1 MNQAEEQYIRRDS
14 MNEKEINIDLLYIKN
29 FSKITVRKV
38 CKRLGIDESNVLS
51 GTASKE
57 NIKRVRRTIEND
69 IKELSKDLYGT
80 NSITL

>member
-1 MNQAEEQYIRRDS
+1 
-14 MNEKEINIDLLYIKN
+14 MNEKEINIDLLFIKN

-38 CKRLGIDESNVLS
+38 CKRLGIDESNVLR

>member
-1 MNQAEEQYIRRDS
+1 
-14 MNEKEINIDLLYIKN
+14 MNEEKEVNIDLLYIKN

-38 CKRLGIDESNVLS
+38 CKRLGIDEANVLK

-69 IKELSKDLYGT
+69 VNELR
-80 NSITL
+80 TLKLW